1 MDFIENITA
10 DLAMVSEF
18 DVIPTIIGVLFLVL
32 PALLLGRLCMH
43 FKISE
48 IMGFVV
54 AGIVLGPFALGGI
67 IPLFGGPIVD
77 LNDVMMSLWQISGI
91 IILFS
96 AGLHFTFHD
105 LIRAGFKSVVVGI
118 FGVIVPLVLGYFITL
133 WMGYDWV
140 VSILV
145 GTVFSATSIA
155 VSVAILEEI
164 GKEKSKEGNILVN
177 AAVLDDVL
185 GLAILSAVISIVTLH
200 TIPTIESVAI
210 TTITEIGFWFL
221 ILLVAVYVLPRIVH
235 VVAKMS
241 SSTLEERGIKQ
252 GVALGSAFGWAA
264 IASSVGL
271 NPIVGAFAA
280 GMGLAGSK
288 IAVQVREFVGRL
300 KVIVAPLFFAVIG
313 AHVDIAQISSI
324 NWILFGILLGI
335 AVGSKVLGCGLP
347 ASIFLKSRKSGL
359 RVGYGMIARGE
370 IAFIVAGIGL
380 AMSVMS
386 EELYSTVVFVILATI
401 IIAPILLRK
410 SFQK

>member
-1 MDFIENITA
+1 
-10 DLAMVSEF
+10 
-18 DVIPTIIGVLFLVL
+18 
-32 PALLLGRLCMH
+32 MH

-48 IMGFVV
+48 IIGFVT
-54 AGIVLGPFALGGI
+54 AGIILGPFALGGI
-67 IPLFGGPIVD
+67 IPLFDRPIVE
-77 LNDVMMSLWQISGI
+77 LNDVMTSLWQIAGI

-105 LIRAGFKSVVVGI
+105 LIKAGFKSVIVGI
-118 FGVIVPLVLGYFITL
+118 FGVIVPLVLGYFITI
-133 WMGYDWV
+133 WMGYDWI

-155 VSVAILEEI
+155 VSVAALEEI
-164 GKEKSKEGNILVN
+164 RKEKSKEGNILVN

-200 TIPTIESVAI
+200 TVPTIESVAI

-221 ILLVAVYVLPRIVH
+221 ILLVAVYLLPRIVR

-288 IAVQVREFVGRL
+288 LSIQVREFVGRL

-313 AHVDIAQISSI
+313 AHVDITQISSI
-324 NWILFGILLGI
+324 NWVLFGILLAV

-347 ASIFLKSRKSGL
+347 ASVFLKSKKRGL

-380 AMSVMS
+380 AMSVIS
-386 EELYSTVVFVILATI
+386 EEMYSTIVFVILSTI
-401 IIAPILLRK
+401 FIAPTLLRK
-410 SFQK
+410 SFQM